1 MQKGRGGNAPAFF
14 VEEHMANAYSAD
26 GGRNRDRLFFTG
38 MGLFVALVTFA
49 GFARSYYLSH
59 WLTPPDR
66 TPELTPLLHVHAI
79 VFTLWILLGVAQPAL
94 IAVGRRRTHM
104 LLGSVGALLALMV
117 WGLGNL
123 ASIEAMEVGYKGLGD
138 PYAFYA
144 ITFFS
149 MQAFGIVVA
158 LGIAWRKH
166 AERHK
171 RLMLLSGAAILEAA
185 VGRLPLEMVASTAPL
200 SFYVGADLIIIAGI
214 IYDKATN
221 GRIHP
226 VWIWGG
232 GALVASQVLRV
243 AIMNTDAWLGFARFM
258 AGLA

>member
-1 MQKGRGGNAPAFF
+1 
-14 VEEHMANAYSAD
+14 
-26 GGRNRDRLFFTG
+26 
-38 MGLFVALVTFA
+38 
-49 GFARSYYLSH
+49 
-59 WLTPPDR
+59 
-66 TPELTPLLHVHAI
+66 
-79 VFTLWILLGVAQPAL
+79 
-94 IAVGRRRTHM
+94 M

-232 GALVASQVLRV
+232 GALVASQALRV
-243 AIMNTDAWLGFARFM
+243 AIMNTDAWLAFARFM

>member
-1 MQKGRGGNAPAFF
+1 M
-14 VEEHMANAYSAD
+14 
-26 GGRNRDRLFFTG
+26 
-38 MGLFVALVTFA
+38 
-49 GFARSYYLSH
+49 
-59 WLTPPDR
+59 
-66 TPELTPLLHVHAI
+66 
-79 VFTLWILLGVAQPAL
+79 
-94 IAVGRRRTHM
+94 
-104 LLGSVGALLALMV
+104 
-117 WGLGNL
+117 
-123 ASIEAMEVGYKGLGD
+123 GD

-158 LGIAWRKH
+158 LGLAWRKD

-171 RLMLLSGAAILEAA
+171 RMMLLSSAAILEAA
-185 VGRLPLEMVASTAPL
+185 VGRLPLEMVVSTAPL
-200 SFYVGADLIIIAGI
+200 SFYLGADLIIIAGI
-214 IYDKATN
+214 VYDKAAH

-243 AIMNTDAWLGFARFM
+243 AIMNTEAWLGFARFM